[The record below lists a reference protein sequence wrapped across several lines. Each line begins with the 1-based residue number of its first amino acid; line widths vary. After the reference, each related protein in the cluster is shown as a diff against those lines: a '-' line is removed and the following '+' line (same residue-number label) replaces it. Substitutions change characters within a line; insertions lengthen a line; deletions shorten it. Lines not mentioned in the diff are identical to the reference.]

1 MIDGTDAMRIA
12 VTEAVRE
19 AFAEQIAAVPEPLRT
34 TMIETF
40 MASKAAADQ
49 IEAFVARFTQR
60 LN

>member
-1 MIDGTDAMRIA
+1 MTETDAMRIA

-19 AFAEQIAAVPEPLRT
+19 AFAKQIAGVPEPLRT

-49 IEAFVARFTQR
+49 IEAFTARFVQR

>member
-49 IEAFVARFTQR
+49 IEAFTARFVQR